1 MKIVTNVAALAIV
14 GAAAFALYH
23 YLATG
28 SVSHRL
34 DEQGTRLDRVAHEAA
49 EQGKSLVE
57 QEKAL
62 GAARKDV
69 HIHAGKIEVLEARVT
84 KAEQGIEATTREIK
98 TLEEAGGKD
107 REKLSRLEADLGL
120 LRDEH
125 QRSLRDL
132 AELYR
137 ETRARN
143 ADFDRRI
150 KDLEDKAAAEP
161 RIP

>member
-1 MKIVTNVAALAIV
+1 MKIVTNVAALAVV

-23 YLATG
+23 FLTTG

-34 DEQGTRLDRVAHEAA
+34 DEQGTRLERVANEAK
-49 EQGKSLVE
+49 EQGKTLAE

-69 HIHAGKIEVLEARVT
+69 HIHAGKIEVLEARVAT
-84 KAEQGIEATTREIK
+84 TEQRIEETTREIK

-107 REKLSRLEADLGL
+107 RERLSRLEADLGL
-120 LRDEH
+120 LRDDY

-132 AELYR
+132 ADLR
-137 ETRARN
+137 KETRARN
-143 ADFDRRI
+143 EDFERRL
-150 KDLEDKAAAEP
+150 KGLEEKAAVEP
-161 RIP
+161 RLP